1 MGSLEVRKL
10 ADHRE
15 AVPRAGARGLERYNA
30 MRDFAQTDEPS
41 GKVARSETGRSFVVQ
56 KHAARRLHYDFRL
69 ELDGVLLSWAVPKGP
84 SLDPKDKRLAVQTE
98 DHPVDYRDFEGTIP
112 EGQYGG
118 GAVIVWDRGTW
129 EPIGDPR
136 AGMKRGRLDFVLE
149 GTKLHGRFVLVRT
162 KGKDGEK
169 KPRWL
174 LIKRSD
180 EHVEEKAASIVETK
194 PGSVLTGRTVEEV
207 EAGEDQDEP
216 LPAPGSI
223 APQLATLVKDVPT
236 VGEYVYEIKFDG
248 YRTLAWLDDGKVRL
262 YSRRGLDWTK
272 HYPTIGRALSRVRAR
287 NAVFDG
293 EVAYVLPD
301 GKTSFQKLQ
310 NTLHR
315 SDSHEHARLVYFV
328 FDLLFYHGQDL
339 RDEPL
344 LARKE
349 KLRTILAGEDLPLR
363 LSDHVT
369 DGRAFFREVCKLGL
383 EGVIGKRADRGY
395 VSGRTPDWI
404 KIKCEAREEFVVVG
418 FTPPKGSRKGIG
430 ALLIA
435 THDGKALKYA
445 GKVGTGF
452 SSATLSDLS
461 KRLAKIVTTT
471 PPVVNPPRMPHVT
484 WVEPDLVAQVRYG
497 EWTDDGVL
505 RHPSFEGLRFDKKPE
520 EVEKERPRDSAIKPG
535 PALSGI
541 VITHPDRVMDEQT
554 GLTKHDLA
562 AYVASVADT
571 MLPFVKKRPLMLVRC
586 PSGTGAGVM
595 HPSEKHP
602 GRKCFVQ
609 KHLGKGVAE
618 SNIGLGQAGDEEVV
632 FVENADQLVWLA
644 QNNTVEMHGWGST
657 MPKWDRPDWIVL
669 DLDPDE
675 ALPFSRVR
683 DAAREVREALRSLS
697 LESWLKTT
705 GGKGL
710 HVVVP
715 IARRYDW
722 ETVRGASEAIAVLMS
737 RAAPDRYV
745 ANMSKKARAK
755 KIFIDYLRNAE
766 GATAVLPY
774 SPRARPGLPVAVP
787 ISWDDLDA
795 IDPSALTIATVPKL
809 LARRRKD
816 PWADLLASK
825 QRLPI
830 ELVRAA
836 KA

>member
-10 ADHRE
+10 ADLRE
-15 AVPRAGARGLERYNA
+15 AVPRAKTARGLERYNA
-30 MRDFAQTDEPS
+30 MRDFERTDEPS

-136 AGMKRGRLDFVLE
+136 AGMKRGRLDFVLD

-162 KGKDGEK
+162 KGREGEK
-169 KPRWL
+169 KPSWL

-180 EHVEEKAASIVETK
+180 EHVTSGASIVDTK

-216 LPAPGSI
+216 MPEPGSI
-223 APQLATLVKDVPT
+223 APQLATLVKQVPT
-236 VGEYVYEIKFDG
+236 VGDYVYEIKFDG

-262 YSRRGLDWTK
+262 FSRRGLDWTK
-272 HYPTIGRALSRVRAR
+272 HYPTIARALSTVRAK
-287 NAVFDG
+287 NAIFDG

-301 GKTSFQKLQ
+301 GKTNFQKLQ

-315 SDSHEHARLVYFV
+315 SDRDEHSRLVYFV
-328 FDLLFYHGQDL
+328 FDLLFYDGQDL
-339 RDEPL
+339 RAEPL
-344 LARKE
+344 LERKE
-349 KLRTILAGEDLPLR
+349 KLRTILAGEGLPLR

-383 EGVIGKRADRGY
+383 EGIIGKRADRGY

-404 KIKCEAREEFVVVG
+404 KVKCEAREEFVIVG

-452 SSATLSDLS
+452 STATLSDLS
-461 KRLAKIVTTT
+461 SRLSKIAAKT
-471 PPVVNPPRMPHVT
+471 PPVVNPPRMRQVT
-484 WVEPDLVAQVRYG
+484 WVEPELVAQVRFG
-497 EWTDDGVL
+497 EWTADGVL
-505 RHPSFEGLRFDKKPE
+505 RHPSFEGLRFDKKAE
-520 EVEKERPRDSAIKPG
+520 EVEKERPLESTTKRG
-535 PALSGI
+535 PSLNGI
-541 VITHPDRVMDEQT
+541 VISHPDRVMDEKT
-554 GLTKHDLA
+554 GLTKRDLA
-562 AYVASVADT
+562 TYMASVADV
-571 MLPFVKKRPLMLVRC
+571 MLPFVKQRPLMLVRC
-586 PSGTGAGVM
+586 PSGTGAGVT
-595 HPSEKHP
+595 HPSEKHA

-609 KHLGKGVAE
+609 KHLGQGVAA
-618 SNIGLGQAGDEEVV
+618 SNIGIGHAGDEEVV

-644 QNNTVEMHGWGST
+644 QNNTVELHGWGST
-657 MPKWDRPDWIVL
+657 MPKWDRPDWVVL

-683 DAAREVREALRSLS
+683 DAAREMRDALKSLS
-697 LESWLKTT
+697 LEAWLKTT

-745 ANMSKKARAK
+745 ATMSKKARTK

-774 SPRARPGLPVAVP
+774 SARARPGLPVALP
-787 ISWDDLDA
+787 IAWEELDA
-795 IDPSALTIATVPKL
+795 IDPAAITIANVPKL
-809 LARRRKD
+809 LARRRKN
-816 PWADLLASK
+816 PWEDLLASK
-825 QRLPI
+825 QRLPA

-836 KA
+836 KS